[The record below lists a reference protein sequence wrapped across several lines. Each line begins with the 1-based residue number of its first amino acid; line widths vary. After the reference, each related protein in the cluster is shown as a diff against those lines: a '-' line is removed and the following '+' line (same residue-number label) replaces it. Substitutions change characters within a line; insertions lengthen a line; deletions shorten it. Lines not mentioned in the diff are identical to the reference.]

1 MSLLRSLCATSIKA
15 KLQVFFSL
23 TEQSGEKKKKLQ
35 ELLKSKQWQRDAEH
49 GGAEG
54 GCPIEQPSPQ

>member
-23 TEQSGEKKKKLQ
+23 SEQSGEKKLQ

-49 GGAEG
+49 GEAEG
-54 GCPIEQPSPQ
+54 GCPIEQPSSQ

>member
-23 TEQSGEKKKKLQ
+23 TEQSGEKKKLQ

-49 GGAEG
+49 EGAEG
-54 GCPIEQPSPQ
+54 GCPIEQPSSQ

>member
-23 TEQSGEKKKKLQ
+23 SEQSGEKKLQ

-49 GGAEG
+49 EGAEG
-54 GCPIEQPSPQ
+54 GCPIEQPSSQR

>member
-1 MSLLRSLCATSIKA
+1 MSPLRSLCATSIKA

-23 TEQSGEKKKKLQ
+23 SEQSGEKKLQ

-49 GGAEG
+49 EGAEG
-54 GCPIEQPSPQ
+54 GCPIEQPSSQ

>member
-15 KLQVFFSL
+15 KLQGFFSL
-23 TEQSGEKKKKLQ
+23 SEQSGEKKLQ

-49 GGAEG
+49 EGAEG
-54 GCPIEQPSPQ
+54 GCPIEQPSSQ